1 MLEQFA
7 QHNSDRIKIVGI
19 GAQDDL
25 AFAERFVV
33 QTGITFTMLWDPTFD
48 SWNHYGVRSNSSS
61 WLLDH
66 SGERVGEVF
75 SGLNEAYVEEL
86 LASI

>member
-7 QHNSDRIKIVGI
+7 QQNSDRIKIVGI

-25 AFAERFVV
+25 AFAERFVARAG
-33 QTGITFTMLWDPTFD
+33 TTFTMLWDPTFD

-61 WLLDH
+61 WLLDR
-66 SGERVGEVF
+66 SGTRVGEIF

>member
-1 MLEQFA
+1 
-7 QHNSDRIKIVGI
+7 
-19 GAQDDL
+19 
-25 AFAERFVV
+25 
-33 QTGITFTMLWDPTFD
+33 MLWDQTFD

-66 SGERVGEVF
+66 SGDRVGELF